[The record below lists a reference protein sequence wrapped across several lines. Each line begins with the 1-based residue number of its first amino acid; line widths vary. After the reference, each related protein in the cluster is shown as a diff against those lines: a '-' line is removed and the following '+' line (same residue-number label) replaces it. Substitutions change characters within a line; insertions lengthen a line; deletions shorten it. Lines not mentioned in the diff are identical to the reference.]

1 MPCCFNF
8 RIGQAVACLYETNRH
23 ICAGAAEKFDK
34 TLDLGWGNNQ
44 ILITRADPNAHRCKV
59 G

>member
-1 MPCCFNF
+1 VTS
-8 RIGQAVACLYETNRH
+8 IEETNRYV
-23 ICAGAAEKFDK
+23 CAGVAEKFDK
-34 TLDLGWGNNQ
+34 ALDLGCENNR